1 METYDGGTD
10 TCTAGCMTVSASCPA
25 QSCYVV
31 KAVPNPV
38 AGFDGIPNTK
48 LLPQYAVDG
57 NTATRFSDEQAQM
70 GGEYFQI
77 DLCQAKYVNGVT
89 VNNAVDTGD
98 VATAF
103 EVNVSLDGNCWKT
116 VFNSQ
121 TPAAVDEEVT
131 FPSVLARFVR
141 YTQTGNDVNIPP
153 AAWFTIDEITVQCGS
168 GDGGP

>member
-1 METYDGGTD
+1 MDTYDGGTD
-10 TCTAGCMTVSASCPA
+10 TCTAGCMTASATCPA

-31 KAVPNPV
+31 SAVPNPV
-38 AGFDGIPNTK
+38 AGFDNIANDK

-77 DLCQAKYVNGVT
+77 DLCQAKYVNGIT
-89 VNNAVDTGD
+89 VNDTVDTTD

-103 EVNVSLDGNCWKT
+103 EVNVSLDGHCWTT

-121 TPAAVDEEVT
+121 TPAATLEVIT

-141 YTQTGNDVNIPP
+141 YEQTGNDTAEPMAP
-153 AAWFTIDEITVQCGS
+153 WFSIDEITVQCGS
-168 GDGGP
+168 ADGGP